1 MTTATAN
8 KLSAIQ
14 KAQKHYQ
21 VRLNGEL
28 KKHTVEEWDLDVYY
42 RDITTLKQ
50 EAKIVELA
58 QQNKTVEALVEAII
72 AKALDKEGKPLF
84 TSYDK
89 VTLMNEADPNVV
101 LSLSRILN
109 GGDLPSVDDISKN

>member
-1 MTTATAN
+1 MTNA

-14 KAQKHYQ
+14 KAQKHFQ
-21 VRLNGEL
+21 NRLGGEL
-28 KKHTVEEWDLDVYY
+28 KKHHVAEWDLDVYF

-72 AKALDKEGKPLF
+72 AKALDSEGKPLF
-84 TSYDK
+84 SQYDK
-89 VTLMNEADPNVV
+89 VTLMNECDPNVV
-101 LSLSRILN
+101 LSLSRVLN
-109 GGDLPSVDDISKN
+109 GGDLPSVGELEKN

>member
-1 MTTATAN
+1 MTTE

-14 KAQKHYQ
+14 KAQKHFQ
-21 VRLNGEL
+21 VRLGGEL
-28 KKHTVEEWDLDVYY
+28 KKHHVTDWDLDVYF

-84 TSYDK
+84 TQFDK
-89 VTLMNEADPNVV
+89 PALMNECDPNVV
-101 LSLSRILN
+101 LGLSRVLN
-109 GGDLPSVDDISKN
+109 GGDLPTVGDLEKN